1 MVRQVSQA
9 AASYTRNNETKS
21 WTYRLPVFKD
31 ARIPEQNAIAQR
43 INDKVSSVLLIND
56 PGLTDQI

>member
-1 MVRQVSQA
+1 MVDQVSQA
-9 AASYTRNNETKS
+9 AASYTSNNETKS

-43 INDKVSSVLLIND
+43 INDKVSSVL
-56 PGLTDQI
+56 